1 MTKINRGLNT
11 MLLVSEGV
19 GGEKESKHILILLLQ
34 ENMAHLLIF
43 IKILSKILCYFNVS
57 WVKRNIYI

>member
-1 MTKINRGLNT
+1 MTKTNRGLNT

-19 GGEKESKHILILLLQ
+19 GGEKESKNILILLLQ